1 MRVRLTMLYLVTLY
15 NRRFDSIILKP
26 LFKGDIVKTLG
37 TRNWVDSNYIVYEI
51 GKNDVNSV
59 GDPSLFDV
67 PDYII

>member
-15 NRRFDSIILKP
+15 DRRFAFLKT